1 MFKDWDI
8 FEMDVLREVG
18 TVAASYGTDAL
29 TKMLNK
35 DIKVYLPQIL
45 PLNDEAAIKAFK
57 STEKDNMVSVQCDI
71 LAGLNGKLILTFDEK
86 SSVKFINLCYPGY
99 PLTEGDVIT
108 ELGMSALK
116 EVGNIV
122 LSAYVNA
129 LSAFLK
135 IVVVPSPPSVALGSM
150 EKIIEA
156 AMSDKQRI
164 YVLFIDAIF
173 EKEQEQIKGRM
184 GFLLTSEDKDLIHDS
199 CKQSWEQGKPLM
211 DENKGSAFGDD
222 NDDILGH

>member
-1 MFKDWDI
+1 
-8 FEMDVLREVG
+8 
-18 TVAASYGTDAL
+18 
-29 TKMLNK
+29 MLNK

-45 PLNDEAAIKAFK
+45 PLHDESAIKAFK
-57 STEKDNMVSVQCDI
+57 STDKESMISVQCDI
-71 LAGLNGKLILTFDEK
+71 LAGLNGKLILTFDER

-135 IVVVPSPPSVALGSM
+135 IVVVPSPPTVALGSM
-150 EKIIEA
+150 STIIEA
-156 AMSDKQRI
+156 AMADKKRI

-184 GFLLTSEDKDLIHDS
+184 GFLLTSEDKELIQFS
-199 CKQSWEQGKPLM
+199 CKQSWDQGKPLM
-211 DENKGSAFGDD
+211 NDDKDSAFGDD
-222 NDDILGH
+222 NDDLLGH